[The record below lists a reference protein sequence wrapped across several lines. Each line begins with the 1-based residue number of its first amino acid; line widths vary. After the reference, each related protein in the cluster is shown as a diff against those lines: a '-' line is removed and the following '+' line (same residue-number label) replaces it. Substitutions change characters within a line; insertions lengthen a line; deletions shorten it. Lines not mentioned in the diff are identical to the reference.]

1 MYLCN
6 YNVIINSERMQ
17 VSVIDIGN
25 SKGIRLTKNLLAKY
39 DIKDKVELILEK
51 GRIIL
56 KPVAKPRQDW
66 EKSFQQMHENGDD
79 RLLIDD
85 FFEDE
90 NLEEWK

>member
-1 MYLCN
+1 
-6 YNVIINSERMQ
+6 MQ
-17 VSVIDIGN
+17 VSIIDIGN
-25 SKGIRLTKNLLAKY
+25 SKGIRLTKNLLEKY

-56 KPVAKPRQDW
+56 KPVSKPRQGW
-66 EKSFQQMHENGDD
+66 EKSFQLMRENGDD

-85 FFEDE
+85 IFNDE

>member
-1 MYLCN
+1 
-6 YNVIINSERMQ
+6 MQ
-17 VSVIDIGN
+17 ISVIDIGN
-25 SKGIRLTKNLLAKY
+25 SKGIRLTKNLLEKY

-56 KPVAKPRQDW
+56 KPVSKPRQGW
-66 EKSFQQMHENGDD
+66 EKSFQEMNANGDD

-85 FFEDE
+85 IFNDE

>member
-1 MYLCN
+1 
-6 YNVIINSERMQ
+6 MQ
-17 VSVIDIGN
+17 VSIIDIGN
-25 SKGIRLTKNLLAKY
+25 SKGIRLTKNLLEKY

-56 KPVAKPRQDW
+56 KPVSKPRQSW
-66 EKSFQQMHENGDD
+66 EKSFQLMRENGDD

-85 FFEDE
+85 IFNDE